1 MVHILG
7 GDVIEPVFVKSALET
22 FTILIDTRE
31 HETSALTQRIQQMGC
46 PVERQ
51 KLNFGDYSAKVIL
64 PTGVPYSLENIV
76 VIERKMSSDEIAN
89 YFTSQRARFTRE
101 FERAKA
107 AGART
112 YLLVERTT
120 WEMLYAGTYR
130 SKMSPVAMVAS
141 LTTWLARYDCKLIFC
156 EPQTSGKL
164 IHDILYREMKQ
175 YLEGV
180 QP

>member
-1 MVHILG
+1 MVQILG
-7 GDVIEPVFVKSALET
+7 GDIIEPVFVKSALET

-89 YFTSQRARFTRE
+89 CFTSQRDRFTRE

-107 AGART
+107 AVPAPIC
-112 YLLVERTT
+112 LLSAPPGKCFTPVHTAAKCP
-120 WEMLYAGTYR
+120 L
-130 SKMSPVAMVAS
+130 SPWWPASQPGLPAMTAS
-141 LTTWLARYDCKLIFC
+141 SFFANLKPPASSSMISSTAK
-156 EPQTSGKL
+156 
-164 IHDILYREMKQ
+164 
-175 YLEGV
+175 
-180 QP
+180 